1 MAPAGVQEKC
11 FATLCV
17 RRNAMPI
24 PSICLDGRLRQF
36 VDAFGAC
43 WSRPQKRH
51 FVTVLLGLLQSDE
64 PRTLSG
70 LRRQVAGGPSVASLS
85 RFLARAPWSVEAVVQ
100 TWWQRFAAQLAPAVE
115 AERQRQQANRPK
127 RRGRPPPPV
136 VTGYL
141 IGDDST
147 LAKPKG
153 RKMAGI
159 GRHYSTTAGR
169 QIVGHSLVQG
179 LYVLLGRR
187 CPLAPWLYRQQA
199 VCAAEGVPF
208 ASKIDRM
215 AEVLATFA
223 PLPGTQT
230 HVLLDSWYS
239 AKRLWKVARAR
250 GFAITTGL
258 KKNRALRLEDP
269 TAERGWR
276 WQRLDE
282 YAATLSAEAYR
293 QVIWP
298 NQAAESDE
306 PRWVLVHVVPTRV
319 RKLYCCQVLIV
330 RESLASPPRFWA
342 SSDLA
347 ADLAELLR
355 HVGARWTIEVLFGE
369 TKDLL
374 GLDQYQVL
382 SATALLRFWTLVLA
396 AYVFLEEEG
405 ERLQRQTG
413 TPVSLG
419 QARRAVQA
427 RHQEALV
434 HWICDQRDHGRS
446 AADINAALAA

>member
-1 MAPAGVQEKC
+1 
-11 FATLCV
+11 
-17 RRNAMPI
+17 MPI
-24 PSICLDGRLRQF
+24 PNICLDARLRQF
-36 VDAFGAC
+36 IDAFGAC
-43 WSRPQKRH
+43 WSWPQKRH
-51 FVTVLLGLLQSDE
+51 FVTVLLGLLQCQE
-64 PRTLSG
+64 AHTLTG

-85 RFLARAPWSVEAVVQ
+85 RFLARAPWSAEAVVR
-100 TWWQRFAAQLAPAVE
+100 TWWERFVAEVTPLVAAE
-115 AERQRQQANRPK
+115 HERQRATRPR
-127 RRGRPPPPV
+127 RRGRPPQPV

-153 RKMAGI
+153 RKMAGL

-169 QIVGHSLVQG
+169 QIVSHSLVQG

-199 VCAAEGVPF
+199 VCAAEGLPF

-215 AEVLATFA
+215 AQVIATFT
-223 PLPGTQT
+223 PPPGTHT

-239 AKRLWKVARAR
+239 AKRLWKAARAR

-269 TAERGWR
+269 TAERGWC

-282 YAATLSAEAYR
+282 YTAALPESAYQR
-293 QVIWP
+293 IRWP
-298 NQAAESDE
+298 SQAAAGQE
-306 PRWVLVHVVPTRV
+306 PRWVYAHLVSTRV
-319 RKLYCCQVLIV
+319 RKLSRCQVLIV
-330 RESLASPPRFWA
+330 RETLASPPRFWA
-342 SSDLA
+342 SSDLEV
-347 ADLAELLR
+347 DLAGVVA
-355 HVGARWTIEVLFGE
+355 HVAARWTIEVFFGE

-396 AYVFLEEEG
+396 ADVFLEEERA
-405 ERLQRQTG
+405 RLQQQTAP
-413 TPVSLG
+413 PVSLG

-427 RHQEALV
+427 RHQAALV
-434 HWICDQRDHGRS
+434 QWICDQHDQGRS